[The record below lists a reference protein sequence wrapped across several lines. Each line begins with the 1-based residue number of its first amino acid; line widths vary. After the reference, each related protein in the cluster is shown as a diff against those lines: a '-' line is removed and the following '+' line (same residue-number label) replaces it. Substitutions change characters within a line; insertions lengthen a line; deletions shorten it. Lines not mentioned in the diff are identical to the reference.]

1 MNRSSQRESLLEK
14 LRSVKSHPTAEELYN
29 MLHEN
34 MPHLSL
40 ATVYRNLEQ
49 LGKAGIV
56 TVLDGVG
63 PRRYD
68 GNASPHHHKRCSK
81 CGRVSDLDHGEL
93 AVLDRTVAALL
104 PHIGCD
110 SCRIEFSGV
119 CSCCSTLQGSPKE

>member
-1 MNRSSQRESLLEK
+1 
-14 LRSVKSHPTAEELYN
+14 

-34 MPHLSL
+34 MPRLSL

-56 TVLDGVG
+56 TVLDGAG

-81 CGRVSDLDHGEL
+81 CGRVSDLDHSEL
-93 AVLDRTVAALL
+93 AVFDRTVAALL

-119 CSCCSTLQGSPKE
+119 CSSCSMQAENGNNG

>member
-56 TVLDGVG
+56 TVLDGAG

-81 CGRVSDLDHGEL
+81 CGRVSDLDHSEL
-93 AVLDRTVAALL
+93 AVLDRTVAGLL

-119 CSCCSTLQGSPKE
+119 CSGCSTQPGGVKE